1 MSIKRKG
8 SGLSF
13 AGKRAMTGRLYIL
26 PWFIGFICFFLIPFI
41 EGVVYTLNKLAFGEN
56 GVNLSFVGTA
66 NYKKLFSDLDF
77 LKVLSSS
84 LAGMFPRVLIIVF
97 FSLFVALILRG
108 EYKGRTLARAIFF
121 LPVIISSG
129 VVITVLQENIMGS
142 GISGN
147 ETTYLFKATSFE
159 TLLEGIGLPDKLMKS
174 FTDIINQ
181 LFDLSWKSGV
191 QILLLLAAVNNIPRS
206 SYEAAD
212 MEGATEWEKFWKITF
227 PTVSPTILVTVIYKV
242 IDSFTDYSNSVM
254 RLIEEQ
260 LNLGYY
266 EYSSTMALV
275 YFVCVLVIIGIVGG
289 LISRKVYYQVD

>member
-41 EGVVYTLNKLAFGEN
+41 EGVVYTVNKLSFGES

-108 EYKGRTLARAIFF
+108 EYKGRALARAIFF

-174 FTDIINQ
+174 FTEIINQ

-227 PTVSPTILVTVIYKV
+227 PTVSPTILVTVIYTV

>member
-1 MSIKRKG
+1 MKNKSKGIEAIKRRYGIAFVAPWVFGVIVFVAVPIITTVLYSLSIVTVG
-8 SGLSF
+8 SSGPEM
-13 AGKRAMTGRLYIL
+13 K
-26 PWFIGFICFFLIPFI
+26 
-41 EGVVYTLNKLAFGEN
+41 
-56 GVNLSFVGTA
+56 FVGFS
-66 NYKKLFSDLDF
+66 NYYRLLFKNTVYVDRLAAS
-77 LKVLSSS
+77 LSSVFTS
-84 LAGMFPRVLIIVF
+84 LPIIV
-97 FSLFVALILRG
+97 SLSLILAIILNQNF
-108 EYKGRTLARAIFF
+108 KGRMIMRSIFF

-227 PTVSPTILVTVIYKV
+227 PTVSPTILVTVIYTV